1 MRPRSRGGPRPS
13 YHRSITLLNREGAGN
28 AGRRPRPWPA
38 SKKKAGGSHHR
49 FGRITRHSL
58 RDGFNGVLRALP
70 GDRAF
75 LPPSPR
81 GSYPRNLASASGGQD
96 HTTSP
101 SVSASLVRRDRY
113 VHRSPASRV
122 VTIAI
127 RPLHRGGMERDNH
140 EILKNGIEIFFA
152 QGLDGGISIESPCEF
167 RFFAHGISAHD
178 DGVLRDQSGQ
188 HCPSGES
195 GAPRTA
201 LAFAVLIRL
210 RCARLSRRLSASSTG
225 RVARAQA

>member
-1 MRPRSRGGPRPS
+1 M
-13 YHRSITLLNREGAGN
+13 
-28 AGRRPRPWPA
+28 
-38 SKKKAGGSHHR
+38 
-49 FGRITRHSL
+49 
-58 RDGFNGVLRALP
+58 P
-70 GDRAF
+70 GDGLAHGPPAKRKLAAVTTGSAGSPGIPCAMVLTVSFALSPGTGLFCSRRA
-75 LPPSPR
+75 R
-81 GSYPRNLASASGGQD
+81 DHHLARLTSASGGQD

-101 SVSASLVRRDRY
+101 SVSASLVWRDRY

-201 LAFAVLIRL
+201 LALPPSSFA
-210 RCARLSRRLSASSTG
+210 SD
-225 RVARAQA
+225 ARAFLGD